1 MNTPGT
7 EPQGVPSQDPV
18 PHGYPQPPGPPF
30 QGPPAYGPP
39 SYGPPTR
46 RWGGVVVGVAI
57 GLAIGA
63 GGLGLAWA
71 LSSGTNVDE
80 DYDALCGLVVRT
92 EPITR
97 DFELAD
103 IRRLSG
109 ISELAAAMA
118 ETDSTHK
125 PLAEA
130 LERSVQA
137 AQVFDIDQTGSSLR
151 HAQDICRA

>member
-1 MNTPGT
+1 M
-7 EPQGVPSQDPV
+7 
-18 PHGYPQPPGPPF
+18 
-30 QGPPAYGPP
+30 
-39 SYGPPTR
+39 
-46 RWGGVVVGVAI
+46 VVGVAI